1 MPNEKTCVFLC
12 IVFGLHYH
20 YGYAVKVGGTS
31 RLKINKFI
39 L

>member
-1 MPNEKTCVFLC
+1 MKKHEFFLC

-20 YGYAVKVGGTS
+20 YGCAVKVGGTS